1 MVPLVRPTKPPT
13 TLFGPV
19 LVTAP
24 WALEFVISPGPF
36 WKLSVPMNPPSTLL
50 PPPVTAPVAE
60 LATIVPLLVPAK
72 PPATLESPTVT
83 LPLADDDVIDPAP
96 RLKTF
101 WPTSPP
107 TVLNAP
113 PLTLPLADD
122 PVIVPRLV
130 PTSPPAA
137 FVALVELESP
147 TLTVAAELE
156 LAMTPLF

>member
-36 WKLSVPMNPPSTLL
+36 WKLSVPINPPSTLL
-50 PPPVTAPVAE
+50 PPPVTAPIAE

-72 PPATLESPTVT
+72 PPATLKSPTVT
-83 LPLADDDVIDPAP
+83 LPLANDDVIDPAP

-107 TVLNAP
+107 TMLNAP
-113 PLTLPLADD
+113 PLTLPLADEF
-122 PVIVPRLV
+122 VMVPRLV
-130 PTSPPAA
+130 AI
-137 FVALVELESP
+137 
-147 TLTVAAELE
+147 
-156 LAMTPLF
+156 

>member
-83 LPLADDDVIDPAP
+83 LPLANDDVIDPKP

-107 TVLNAP
+107 TVLNRA
-113 PLTLPLADD
+113 ADAD
-122 PVIVPRLV
+122 GGGPQF
-130 PTSPPAA
+130 AA
-137 FVALVELESP
+137 WNWIAR
-147 TLTVAAELE
+147 
-156 LAMTPLF
+156 